1 MASFFS
7 KFQYLSRNGV
17 SRVQNWWLYLS
28 DLFEW
33 VVRLVSAL
41 HQVIMAT
48 VIVAAQIL
56 PLIGLLVEGV
66 GLLCEPIRSLFKSQ
80 STPVS
85 TPHLGLKVIAGLL
98 IMACGVCGFI
108 FPPAGLVMVL
118 VGLGVSVAYQA
129 YSTRRT
135 AKSRSGSQTSS
146 ERSSELSSD
155 EVDKQLKQRGARL
168 GLSCIN
174 MALLTATLVF
184 PPAAV
189 FTLSALVAI
198 NLGVAVYQYYQYR
211 LENNAKRPY
220 DSLDSNTLSTDD
232 SISINDDSGDP
243 MNEEND
249 PIATQAHLDQSAINS
264 TTQVASTAP
273 ANQLTTTNQ
282 EQTEGSNTLPTPIKP
297 TTWSSQMVFAVGA
310 TVCLAGYF
318 DIAMLMVITFMTSFR
333 MLSHIKN
340 NQVVSTQ
347 STGKPSSTI
356 DPHHAEINHFLD
368 STTHQ
373 VTPAHANDYQ
383 ACHPDLAD
391 TTISNPAVIATDSS
405 APVITDQHFLD
416 DQVHVLTTHQ
426 LPSQYDQSVI
436 TVDPDLDTVQEKLG

>member
-17 SRVQNWWLYLS
+17 SRLQNWWLYLS

-41 HQVIMAT
+41 HQVIMAA
-48 VIVAAQIL
+48 VIVAAQII

-85 TPHLGLKVIAGLL
+85 TPHLGLKVFAGLL
-98 IMACGVCGFI
+98 IVACGVCGFI

-135 AKSRSGSQTSS
+135 AKSRSGSQSSS
-146 ERSSELSSD
+146 EPSSELSSD

-211 LENNAKRPY
+211 TENNAKHHY
-220 DSLDSNTLSTDD
+220 ESLDTNTLSTDD
-232 SISINDDSGDP
+232 SISMSDAGDP
-243 MNEEND
+243 VNEENN
-249 PIATQAHLDQSAINS
+249 PIATQTHLDQSTINT
-264 TTQVASTAP
+264 TTQVQSTAP
-273 ANQLTTTNQ
+273 ANQLTTMNQ
-282 EQTEGSNTLPTPIKP
+282 DQTEGSNTLPTPIKP

-333 MLSHIKN
+333 MLGHVKN

-347 STGKPSSTI
+347 STGEPSSTI

-383 ACHPDLAD
+383 DSHPDLAD
-391 TTISNPAVIATDSS
+391 TTITNPAVVATDSS
-405 APVITDQHFLD
+405 TPVITDQHFLD
-416 DQVHVLTTHQ
+416 DQVHVLATHQ
-426 LPSQYDQSVI
+426 LPSQHDQSVI
-436 TVDPDLDTVQEKLG
+436 TVEPDLDTVQEKLG

>member
-17 SRVQNWWLYLS
+17 SRLQNWWLYLS

-33 VVRLVSAL
+33 AVRLVSAL
-41 HQVIMAT
+41 HQVIMAA
-48 VIVAAQIL
+48 VIVAAQII

-98 IMACGVCGFI
+98 IVACGVCGFL

-135 AKSRSGSQTSS
+135 AKSRSGSQSSS
-146 ERSSELSSD
+146 EPSSELSSD

-211 LENNAKRPY
+211 LENNAKQHCE
-220 DSLDSNTLSTDD
+220 SLDTNTLSTDD
-232 SISINDDSGDP
+232 SISISDSGDS

-249 PIATQAHLDQSAINS
+249 PIATQTYPDQSTVNS
-264 TTQVASTAP
+264 TTQVESTAP
-273 ANQLTTTNQ
+273 ANQLTTMNQ
-282 EQTEGSNTLPTPIKP
+282 DQTEGSNTLPTPIKP

-333 MLSHIKN
+333 MLSHVKN

-347 STGKPSSTI
+347 STGEPSSPV

-383 ACHPDLAD
+383 DSHPDLAD
-391 TTISNPAVIATDSS
+391 TIITNPAVVATDSS
-405 APVITDQHFLD
+405 APAITDQHFLD
-416 DQVHVLTTHQ
+416 DQVHVLATHQ

-436 TVDPDLDTVQEKLG
+436 TVDPNLDTVQEKLG